1 MAGSSSSSTTRVGPP
16 TTTSEANERS
26 MPYFT
31 SREVIGWPVS
41 NRTPSRSVKVQ
52 VVPPSGVVPRS
63 VARSGTSSSVR
74 PGSEE

>member
-1 MAGSSSSSTTRVGPP
+1 
-16 TTTSEANERS
+16 
-26 MPYFT
+26 MPYLT

-41 NRTPSRSVKVQ
+41 NRTPSRRVKVQ

-63 VARSGTSSSVR
+63 VARSGTSSAVR

>member
-1 MAGSSSSSTTRVGPP
+1 
-16 TTTSEANERS
+16 

-41 NRTPSRSVKVQ
+41 NRTPSRRVKVQ

-63 VARSGTSSSVR
+63 VARSATSSSVR